1 MDVPKRI
8 VDDPSADSVARA
20 LIEDARV
27 ETAGPGGKARTLA
40 ALGLAGG
47 AGLASTST
55 AFAGLKMLG
64 AGVLAVG
71 VVASGA
77 WLMTRED
84 PPAPVHA
91 GGSVM
96 APPPVAPSVSD
107 VAPAIESARTPDV
120 APRSDAP
127 RIVPKSAPRAP
138 AAPAASTSSAAPSR
152 LAEEARSL
160 EVARRALEGHQARP
174 ALAALDRYE
183 RDFPRGELRPEAT
196 ALRVE
201 ALAAS
206 GEESSAQA
214 LGRQFLSRYP
224 GHPAVPRVRRAMGVT
239 NLGLAPQPPAEVGLR
254 PASNSELAPQP
265 PAEVGPRPASNF

>member
-55 AFAGLKMLG
+55 AFAGLKVLG
-64 AGVLAVG
+64 AGVLVVGG
-71 VVASGA
+71 VVGLGA
-77 WLMTRED
+77 WMMTRED

-91 GGSVM
+91 GSSVI
-96 APPPVAPSVSD
+96 AQPPVAPSMSVVTP
-107 VAPAIESARTPDV
+107 VAETARTPDV

-138 AAPAASTSSAAPSR
+138 AAPAASASSAAPSR

-160 EVARRALEGHQARP
+160 EVARRALEGHQARS

-206 GEESSAQA
+206 GDESSAQA

-224 GHPAVPRVRRAMGVT
+224 GHPAVPRVRRAMGAT
-239 NLGLAPQPPAEVGLR
+239 N
-254 PASNSELAPQP
+254 
-265 PAEVGPRPASNF
+265 F

>member
-8 VDDPSADSVARA
+8 VDDPAADSVARA

-55 AFAGLKMLG
+55 AFAGVKMLG

-71 VVASGA
+71 VVVAGA
-77 WLMTRED
+77 WMMTRED

-91 GGSVM
+91 SSPSII

-107 VAPAIESARTPDV
+107 GTPAGESESARTPDV

-127 RIVPKSAPRAP
+127 RIVPKSTPRAP
-138 AAPAASTSSAAPSR
+138 VAPAASTSSAAPSR

-160 EVARRALEGHQARP
+160 EVARRALEGHQARS
-174 ALAALDRYE
+174 ALTALDRYE

-206 GEESSAQA
+206 GDESSAQA
-214 LGRQFLSRYP
+214 LGRQFLSQYP

-239 NLGLAPQPPAEVGLR
+239 N
-254 PASNSELAPQP
+254 
-265 PAEVGPRPASNF
+265 F